1 MAERNPAPIRI
12 DFVGV
17 ETKFLS
23 HRASLRRKRLVAFD
37 DVNVIQI
44 KSRTLEGNRNSLDRP
59 YTHDARFNP
68 GMAPSYDAAH
78 GLEPF
83 LVRSEEHTSE
93 LQSLMRISYA
103 VFCLEKTNNTIQHRK
118 N

>member
-78 GLEPF
+78 
-83 LVRSEEHTSE
+83 RSEEHTSE

-103 VFCLEKTNNTIQHRK
+103 VFCLNKKITTHIYYTY
-118 N
+118 